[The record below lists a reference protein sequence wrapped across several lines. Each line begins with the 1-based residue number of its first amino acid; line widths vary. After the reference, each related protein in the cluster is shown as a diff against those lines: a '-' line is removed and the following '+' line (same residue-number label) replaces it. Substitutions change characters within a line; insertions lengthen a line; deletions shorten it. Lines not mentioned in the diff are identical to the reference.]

1 MPNVPLIIR
10 AQSLVEGLSFI
21 VDGFQ
26 SHQHKLTTRTGGE
39 PLENGREVT
48 DHAIAAPTQVVLA
61 GTVSNLGG
69 GGGRPTAAFK
79 TIALIHAKSEPVR
92 VITQWATYP
101 EMLITRCE
109 PISDASTGLGMRF
122 EMELTEI
129 LRVEGAAGAAVPA
142 GGNDRQRSRAFRGNF
157 ARARSVGPGRIPE

>member
-10 AQSLVEGLSFI
+10 AQSLVSGLAFY

-39 PLENGREVT
+39 PLEDGREVT

-69 GGGRPTAAFK
+69 GGRPTAAFQA
-79 TIALIHAKSEPVR
+79 IERIHKASEPVR
-92 VITQWATYP
+92 VITEWATYP
-101 EMLITRCE
+101 EMLITR
-109 PISDASTGLGMRF
+109 
-122 EMELTEI
+122 
-129 LRVEGAAGAAVPA
+129 LRTHIGRV
-142 GGNDRQRSRAFRGNF
+142 GNAL
-157 ARARSVGPGRIPE
+157 

>member
-10 AQSLVEGLSFI
+10 AASLVEGLAFT

-26 SHQHKLTTRTGGE
+26 SHQHKLTTITGGE
-39 PLENGREVT
+39 PLEDGREVT
-48 DHAIAAPTQVVLA
+48 DHAVARPTQLVLA

-69 GGGRPTAAFK
+69 GGRPTAAYK
-79 TIALIHAKSEPVR
+79 SIASIHEKSEPVR
-92 VITQWATYP
+92 VITEWATYP

-109 PISDASTGLGMRF
+109 PISSGLGMRF

-129 LRVEGAAGAAVPA
+129 LRVPLAAGPTVPSGAMTGSAAGRSGEVSRGRVPLGA
-142 GGNDRQRSRAFRGNF
+142 GAFL
-157 ARARSVGPGRIPE
+157 SSE

>member
-10 AQSLVEGLSFI
+10 AQSLVSGLAFV

-39 PLENGREVT
+39 PLEDGREVT

-69 GGGRPTAAFK
+69 GGRPTAAFQA
-79 TIALIHAKSEPVR
+79 IERIHKASEPVR
-92 VITQWATYP
+92 VITEWATYP

-109 PISDASTGLGMRF
+109 PISAGLGMRF
-122 EMELTEI
+122 EMELREI
-129 LRVEGAAGAAVPA
+129 LRVSSATEAAVPSGAMIGNATGRSGEVSRGRVPLGA
-142 GGNDRQRSRAFRGNF
+142 GAFL
-157 ARARSVGPGRIPE
+157 SSE

>member
-61 GTVSNLGG
+61 GTVSSLG

-109 PISDASTGLGMRF
+109 PISSGLGMRF

-129 LRVEGAAGAAVPA
+129 LRVEGAAGAAVPSGAMTGNAA
-142 GGNDRQRSRAFRGNF
+142 GRSGETSRGRVPLGAGAFL
-157 ARARSVGPGRIPE
+157 SSE